1 MLFLFRCWGK
11 MMNVK
16 KLLLPLSVALL
27 VSGCGT
33 TITLPPAPT
42 ISKQPQPI
50 QPAPQP
56 IEQTETQSR
65 PFQLAPNHW
74 ADVQDIRNEAVRL
87 SREVGKG
94 TMNKVQAAQEL
105 NQFRLALV
113 GNNAIDDNMYDVYLR
128 GAMGSQSGRMSSEQ
142 SKQLIQ
148 TALEVWQNSWPTM
161 QNKPDNPAFT
171 NFLMQTMGM
180 TPLQ

>member
-1 MLFLFRCWGK
+1 
-11 MMNVK
+11 MNVK
-16 KLLLPLSVALL
+16 KLFLLLSVSL
-27 VSGCGT
+27 VVAGCGT
-33 TITLPPAPT
+33 TISIPSAPT
-42 ISKQPQPI
+42 IKKQPQPI

-56 IEQTETQSR
+56 VEPTQQQPQVFR
-65 PFQLAPNHW
+65 LAPNHW

-94 TMNKVQAAQEL
+94 TINKVQAAQEL

-113 GNNAIDDNMYDVYLR
+113 GSNVIDDNVYDVYLR
-128 GAMGSQSGRMSSEQ
+128 GAVGSQSGQISSAQ

-148 TALEVWQNSWPTM
+148 TALEVWQNSWPSM
-161 QNKPDNPAFT
+161 QDKPDNPAFT

>member
-1 MLFLFRCWGK
+1 
-11 MMNVK
+11 MNAK
-16 KLLLPLSVALL
+16 KLFALL
-27 VSGCGT
+27 GVSLLLSACGT
-33 TITLPPAPT
+33 TITLPSAPT
-42 ISKQPQPI
+42 IKKPQPVQSAPAPIEPEPQPQVF
-50 QPAPQP
+50 
-56 IEQTETQSR
+56 R
-65 PFQLAPNHW
+65 LAPNHW

-87 SREVGKG
+87 SREVGQG
-94 TMNKVQAAQEL
+94 NITKVQAAQEL

-113 GNNAIDDNMYDVYLR
+113 GSNVIDDNVYDVYLR
-128 GAMGSQSGRMSSEQ
+128 GAVGSQSGQISSAQ

-148 TALEVWQNSWPTM
+148 TALEVWQNSWPSM

>member
-1 MLFLFRCWGK
+1 
-11 MMNVK
+11 MNTK
-16 KLLLPLSVALL
+16 KLLALL
-27 VSGCGT
+27 GVSLLLSACGT

-42 ISKQPQPI
+42 IKKQPQPV
-50 QPAPQP
+50 QPAPAP
-56 IEQTETQSR
+56 IEPVQQQPQVFR
-65 PFQLAPNHW
+65 LAPNHW

-87 SREVGKG
+87 SREVGNG
-94 TMNKVQAAQEL
+94 NITKVQAAQEL

-113 GNNAIDDNMYDVYLR
+113 GSNVIDDNVYDVYLR
-128 GAMGSQSGRMSSEQ
+128 GAVGSQSGQISSAQ

>member
-1 MLFLFRCWGK
+1 MLRFAQHDRLAVCDGGNARGSR
-11 MMNVK
+11 
-16 KLLLPLSVALL
+16 LPHGLTFARKAGIFAEWTSV
-27 VSGCGT
+27 
-33 TITLPPAPT
+33 
-42 ISKQPQPI
+42 

-56 IEQTETQSR
+56 VEPVQQQPQAFR
-65 PFQLAPNHW
+65 LAPNHW

-94 TMNKVQAAQEL
+94 TITKVQAAQEL

-113 GNNAIDDNMYDVYLR
+113 GSNVIDDNVYDVYLR
-128 GAMGSQSGRMSSEQ
+128 GAVGSQSGQISSAQ

-148 TALEVWQNSWPTM
+148 TALEVWQNSWPSM

>member
-1 MLFLFRCWGK
+1 
-11 MMNVK
+11 MNTK
-16 KLLLPLSVALL
+16 TWLMGLTAAFLL
-27 VSGCGT
+27 VGCGT
-33 TITLPPAPT
+33 TITLPSAPT
-42 ISKQPQPI
+42 ITKQPQPV

-56 IEQTETQSR
+56 IEQPTAQ
-65 PFQLAPNHW
+65 PKVFQLAPNHW

-94 TMNKVQAAQEL
+94 NITKVQAAQEL

-113 GNNAIDDNMYDVYLR
+113 GNNVIDDNVYEVYLR
-128 GAMGSQSGRMSSEQ
+128 GAVGSQSGQISSAQ

-148 TALEVWQNSWPTM
+148 TALDVWQNSWPTM

>member
-1 MLFLFRCWGK
+1 
-11 MMNVK
+11 MNTK
-16 KLLLPLSVALL
+16 KLLALL
-27 VSGCGT
+27 GVSLLLSACGT

-42 ISKQPQPI
+42 IKKQPQPV

-56 IEQTETQSR
+56 VEPVEQR
-65 PFQLAPNHW
+65 PQVFRLAPNHW

-87 SREVGKG
+87 SREVGQDNI
-94 TMNKVQAAQEL
+94 TKVQAAQEL

-113 GNNAIDDNMYDVYLR
+113 GSNVIDDNVYDVYLR
-128 GAMGSQSGRMSSEQ
+128 GAVGSQSGQISSAQ

-148 TALEVWQNSWPTM
+148 TALEVWQNSWPAM